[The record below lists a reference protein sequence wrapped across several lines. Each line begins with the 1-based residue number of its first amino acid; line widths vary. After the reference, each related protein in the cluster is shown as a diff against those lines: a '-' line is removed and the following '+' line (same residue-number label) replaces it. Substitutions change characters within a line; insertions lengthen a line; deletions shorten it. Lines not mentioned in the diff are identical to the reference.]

1 MTKDSNQI
9 TVGMHEAKTR
19 LSELVRLAL
28 EENADIIITQ
38 RKKPVMRLVPYTT
51 AADNKGHGLLKGKV
65 AYDKSMTDTSAEVN
79 DSPYSGISG
88 PCHRASKTPM
98 ETLRGSVLSYDDPN
112 APVADEDWE
121 ANH

>member
-65 AYDKSMTDTSAEVN
+65 DKSITDTSVEVN
-79 DSPYSGISG
+79 DSPYSGISE
-88 PCHRASKTPM
+88 PCHRTSKTPM
-98 ETLRGSVLSYDDPN
+98 ETLRGSVLSYDDPT